1 MMLLHTRST
10 ACTALA
16 HTSHPNPTVTI
27 SRHVNTTQASPL
39 LSPRHSRHS
48 LHILARTFPTPTPLP
63 PEVLTMCHY
72 HRTLC
77 STCHVTIYSSP
88 INCGKGLAILGP
100 PGLTIECPDY
110 DPDNVPEQVEEK
122 LCEQCVKE
130 AVYDGRPGS
139 DWDSFLAWRRKRDG
153 EYDL

>member
-1 MMLLHTRST
+1 
-10 ACTALA
+10 
-16 HTSHPNPTVTI
+16 
-27 SRHVNTTQASPL
+27 
-39 LSPRHSRHS
+39 
-48 LHILARTFPTPTPLP
+48 
-63 PEVLTMCHY
+63 MCHY

-77 STCHVTIYSSP
+77 STCHLTTHSTP

-100 PGLTIECPDY
+100 SGLTIECPNYHAD
-110 DPDNVPEQVEEK
+110 DVPEQVEEK